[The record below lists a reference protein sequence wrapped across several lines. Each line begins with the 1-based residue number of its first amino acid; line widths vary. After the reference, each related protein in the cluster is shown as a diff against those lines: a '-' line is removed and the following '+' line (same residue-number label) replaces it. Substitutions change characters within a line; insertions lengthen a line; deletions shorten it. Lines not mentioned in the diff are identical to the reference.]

1 MFLITTNTYKNIYK
15 SSFAIES
22 NITGIII
29 NLFQIFYQRLNVAQK
44 YMLYAFFG
52 KILLL

>member
-29 NLFQIFYQRLNVAQK
+29 NLLRTLFISFFVIFVNLNC
-44 YMLYAFFG
+44 
-52 KILLL
+52 

>member
-29 NLFQIFYQRLNVAQK
+29 NL
-44 YMLYAFFG
+44 
-52 KILLL
+52 